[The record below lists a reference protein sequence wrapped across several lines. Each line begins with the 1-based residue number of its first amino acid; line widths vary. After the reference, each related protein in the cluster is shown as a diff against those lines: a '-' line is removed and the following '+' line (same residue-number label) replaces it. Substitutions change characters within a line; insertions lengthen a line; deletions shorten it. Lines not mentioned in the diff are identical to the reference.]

1 MQLQT
6 RPPATG
12 PSWRPARRALQ
23 VLAGSLRLHR
33 KLQQPR
39 TGPISSPE
47 EVTYE
52 CLALLRRP
60 DLPSLL
66 PFFSPGSCDPSRR
79 SVELRVGGQAVEE
92 AGPLAGCSGFM
103 DTGGGGGGLGEVGG
117 MGRGGSGPLAGCSGF
132 MDTAARRVLPGH
144 LLRRCRVLSALA
156 LGDVVQQRVALTAC
170 TGEESVFTWRLR
182 RRPDAPGALGDAGSQ
197 AAASSS
203 SSSLSSSRGA
213 SPASSPFTSQST
225 SAASSTS
232 ASATASTTS
241 TTTRTPT
248 DAQVGT
254 SASGTSPSGS
264 GGSIS
269 EVDSDS
275 EDRSEP
281 YPISTAWIVES
292 IARDDSMDEQEL
304 PQAGPL
310 GDLLSSAGGGDGP
323 MVGGGG
329 PHPRWSP
336 ELVVKAQLAALR
348 RGDVVGAS
356 SFNLWSRSTS
366 GGWDLHLR
374 SFRALLQQPPYTAL
388 LAARGAALGPAA
400 LASGRRQLQEV
411 ELLGAG
417 EPCRLVYQLG
427 MQANGC
433 WVIEAIRAV

>member
-92 AGPLAGCSGFM
+92 A
-103 DTGGGGGGLGEVGG
+103 
-117 MGRGGSGPLAGCSGF
+117 GPLAGCSGF